1 MPKVLKEC
9 LLTMSNYFGPY
20 RYFFVQ
26 LLASQQ
32 LISEVFLIDSNQPA
46 GTPDLTGVR
55 VLEVGGDFVVFTQ
68 AGSAGA
74 TRSYVALDKILLVEL

>member
-1 MPKVLKEC
+1 MPEVLKEC

-20 RYFFVQ
+20 RYIFVQ

-32 LISEVFLIDSNQPA
+32 LISEVFLVDSNQPA

-68 AGSAGA
+68 AGSAGS
-74 TRSYVALDKILLVEL
+74 TRSYVPLSQILLVEL